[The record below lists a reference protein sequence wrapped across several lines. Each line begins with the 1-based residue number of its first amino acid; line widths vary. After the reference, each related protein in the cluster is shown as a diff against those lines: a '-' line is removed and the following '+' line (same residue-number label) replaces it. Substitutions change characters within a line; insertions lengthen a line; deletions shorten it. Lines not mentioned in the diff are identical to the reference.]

1 MEPKS
6 SLTCSQE
13 PTTGSYSGPAE
24 PIPHSNQPTNQPTN
38 KQTNKQTK

>member
-13 PTTGSYSGPAE
+13 LITQYQVPSKS
-24 PIPHSNQPTNQPTN
+24 IM
-38 KQTNKQTK
+38 